1 MLAYTVKRLVLA
13 ISVMLTVSAI
23 VFGVT
28 NSAMDPARGIAG
40 PDALPADVAAI
51 RHNFGLDRPLP
62 LQFLGWLGHAATGDF
77 GHSLALRDHSVLSL
91 IGEALPV
98 TLTLALVALLLALAL
113 AVPLGVLA
121 AVKPNSL
128 LDRVALTLAV
138 SGQAMPSFWFALL
151 LIVVF
156 GVELRWLPTSGVNEW
171 RGYVLPSVAL
181 AYYAAPALMRLIR
194 GAMIDVLEADYIRT
208 AWAKGLP
215 VRRVLWRH
223 ALRNAIVPLTG
234 LVAVQFGFLLG
245 GSVVIETV
253 FALHGIGFLAWQSI
267 GRGDLPVLQA
277 IVLMICAGYVVLTFL
292 ADLAAASLDPRIR
305 LG

>member
-1 MLAYTVKRLVLA
+1 MLAYTIKRAVLA
-13 ISVMLTVSAI
+13 LLVMLTVSGI

-28 NSAMDPARGIAG
+28 SSAMDPARGIAG

-51 RHNFGLDRPLP
+51 RHDYGLDRPLP

-77 GHSLALRDHSVLSL
+77 GRSLALRDHSVLSL
-91 IGEALPV
+91 VGEALPV
-98 TLTLALVALLLALAL
+98 TLTLAIFALLLASAL

-121 AVKPNSL
+121 AVKPNSAI
-128 LDRVALTLAV
+128 DRIALTLAV

-156 GVELRWLPTSGVNEW
+156 GVELRWLPTSGVDDL

-208 AWAKGLP
+208 ARAKGLS

-223 ALRNAIVPLTG
+223 ALRNAVVPLTG
-234 LVAVQFGFLLG
+234 LIAVQFGFLLG

-267 GRGDLPVLQA
+267 SRGDLPVLQA
-277 IVLMICAGYVVLTFL
+277 IVLMVCAGYVVLTFL

-305 LG
+305 LS